1 VRLTSET
8 IEDVLDLVLVQ
19 AERSLDLRD
28 VGSIDAYALLLLDLV
43 VRHARESGAPLRVTW
58 PESPSV
64 RRWMTA
70 MRFFV
75 DVKVGLAPRP
85 PEESTVWQQATCGS
99 AAGACDLVASALA
112 PIVSIDREDD
122 VSRLVGS
129 FDDRLSDRYPI
140 DESPRRR
147 FLRILLELFQ
157 NIPQHANATRD
168 VLDPHGIAA
177 MHDDGHSI
185 VLAIAD
191 KGIGLARSLRLR
203 LRLRPGLRGS
213 PRLRPEL
220 RSGSSEQSR
229 LEQPSLGQASP
240 AQASLKQTSLEQTR
254 LEQACLAQTSL
265 SDADALRAVV
275 FDGRSR
281 FRDPGRGHELE
292 RIFRLVRSWE
302 GTVVVRSGSALLYQS
317 EAGGDV
323 VDVAPFPGVQIALS
337 IPRAVF
343 GIGEAA
349 FGEGGVE
356 SRGDPGF
363 NEGNEEDDV

>member
-1 VRLTSET
+1 MRLTSET
-8 IEDVLDLVLVQ
+8 IEDVLDLVLVE
-19 AERSLDLRD
+19 AERSLDLSD
-28 VGSIDAYALLLLDLV
+28 VRSIDVYALLLLDLV
-43 VRHARESGAPLRVTW
+43 VRHARESGTPLRVAW

-70 MRFFV
+70 MHFFV
-75 DVKVGLAPRP
+75 DVKAGLAPRP
-85 PEESTVWQQATCGS
+85 GS
-99 AAGACDLVASALA
+99 QPTTLI

-157 NIPQHANATRD
+157 NIPQHANATGD

-177 MHDDGHSI
+177 MHDDGRS
-185 VLAIAD
+185 VTLAIAD
-191 KGIGLARSLRLR
+191 KGIGLARSLGLR
-203 LRLRPGLRGS
+203 LGLC
-213 PRLRPEL
+213 PEL
-220 RSGSSEQSR
+220 RPGSSEQSR
-229 LEQPSLGQASP
+229 LEQ
-240 AQASLKQTSLEQTR
+240 ASL
-254 LEQACLAQTSL
+254 A
-265 SDADALRAVV
+265 DADALRAVV

-363 NEGNEEDDV
+363 NEGNEENDA

>member
-8 IEDVLDLVLVQ
+8 IEDVLDLVLVE
-19 AERSLDLRD
+19 AERSLDLSD
-28 VGSIDAYALLLLDLV
+28 VRSIDAYALLLLDLV
-43 VRHARESGAPLRVTW
+43 VRHARESGAPLRVAW

-70 MRFFV
+70 MHFFV
-75 DVKVGLAPRP
+75 DVKAGLAPRP
-85 PEESTVWQQATCGS
+85 GS
-99 AAGACDLVASALA
+99 QPTTLI

-129 FDDRLSDRYPI
+129 FDDRLSDRYPM

-157 NIPQHANATRD
+157 NIPQHANATGD

-191 KGIGLARSLRLR
+191 KGIGLARSLGLR
-203 LRLRPGLRGS
+203 LRLRPQ
-213 PRLRPEL
+213 LRPDSPGQASLEQTSL
-220 RSGSSEQSR
+220 AQSR
-229 LEQPSLGQASP
+229 LEQASP
-240 AQASLKQTSLEQTR
+240 AQASLAEAS
-254 LEQACLAQTSL
+254 LEQACL

-302 GTVVVRSGSALLYQS
+302 GTVVVRSGSALLFQS

-363 NEGNEEDDV
+363 NEGNEENDA

>member
-1 VRLTSET
+1 
-8 IEDVLDLVLVQ
+8 
-19 AERSLDLRD
+19 
-28 VGSIDAYALLLLDLV
+28 
-43 VRHARESGAPLRVTW
+43 
-58 PESPSV
+58 
-64 RRWMTA
+64 
-70 MRFFV
+70 
-75 DVKVGLAPRP
+75 
-85 PEESTVWQQATCGS
+85 
-99 AAGACDLVASALA
+99 
-112 PIVSIDREDD
+112 
-122 VSRLVGS
+122 
-129 FDDRLSDRYPI
+129 
-140 DESPRRR
+140 
-147 FLRILLELFQ
+147 
-157 NIPQHANATRD
+157 
-168 VLDPHGIAA
+168 
-177 MHDDGHSI
+177 MHDDGHS
-185 VLAIAD
+185 VTLAIAD

-203 LRLRPGLRGS
+203 LGLHPDSPGQASL
-213 PRLRPEL
+213 
-220 RSGSSEQSR
+220 EQSR
-229 LEQPSLGQASP
+229 LEQAS
-240 AQASLKQTSLEQTR
+240 
-254 LEQACLAQTSL
+254 LAQTGL

-363 NEGNEEDDV
+363 NEGNEDDDV

>member
-8 IEDVLDLVLVQ
+8 IEDVLDLVLVH

-28 VGSIDAYALLLLDLV
+28 VRSIDVYALLLLDLV
-43 VRHARESGAPLRVTW
+43 VRHTRESGAPLRVAW

-70 MRFFV
+70 MRFFA
-75 DVKVGLAPRP
+75 DVKAGLAPRP
-85 PEESTVWQQATCGS
+85 GSQPAT
-99 AAGACDLVASALA
+99 LA
-112 PIVSIDREDD
+112 PIVSIDREED

-157 NIPQHANATRD
+157 NIPQHANATGD

-177 MHDDGHSI
+177 MHDDGHNI

-203 LRLRPGLRGS
+203 P
-213 PRLRPEL
+213 
-220 RSGSSEQSR
+220 GSSEA
-229 LEQPSLGQASP
+229 SLNQTSL
-240 AQASLKQTSLEQTR
+240 AQAS
-254 LEQACLAQTSL
+254 LEQACL
-265 SDADALRAVV
+265 SDAGALRAVV

-317 EAGGDV
+317 DTGGDV
-323 VDVAPFPGVQIALS
+323 ADVAPFPGVQIALS

-356 SRGDPGF
+356 PRGDPGF
-363 NEGNEEDDV
+363 NEGNEENDG

>member
-8 IEDVLDLVLVQ
+8 IEDVLDLVLVE
-19 AERSLDLRD
+19 AECSLDLRD
-28 VGSIDAYALLLLDLV
+28 VGSIDVYALLLLDLV

-70 MRFFV
+70 MHFFV
-75 DVKVGLAPRP
+75 DVKTGLASRP
-85 PEESTVWQQATCGS
+85 AERNAAQGTRIESGGAANAS
-99 AAGACDLVASALA
+99 ERAAGSFALGASTLA

-129 FDDRLSDRYPI
+129 FDDRLSDRYPM

-157 NIPQHANATRD
+157 NIPQHANATGD

-177 MHDDGHSI
+177 MHDDGHSV

-191 KGIGLARSLRLR
+191 KGIGLARSLRLC
-203 LRLRPGLRGS
+203 LG
-213 PRLRPEL
+213 L
-220 RSGSSEQSR
+220 RSGSSEQACLAQAG
-229 LEQPSLGQASP
+229 LEQS
-240 AQASLKQTSLEQTR
+240 R
-254 LEQACLAQTSL
+254 LEQACL

-349 FGEGGVE
+349 FGKGGVE
-356 SRGDPGF
+356 PRGDPGF
-363 NEGNEEDDV
+363 NEGNEENDA

>member
-1 VRLTSET
+1 MRLTNET
-8 IEDVLDLVLVQ
+8 IEDILDLVLVQ
-19 AERSLDLRD
+19 AARSLDLRD
-28 VGSIDAYALLLLDLV
+28 VRSIDVYALLLLDLV

-58 PESPSV
+58 PESPPV
-64 RRWMTA
+64 RRWMTT

-75 DVKVGLAPRP
+75 DVKTGLASRP
-85 PEESTVWQQATCGS
+85 AERNAAQGTRIESGGAANAS
-99 AAGACDLVASALA
+99 ERAAGSFALGASTLA
-112 PIVSIDREDD
+112 PIASIEREDD

-129 FDDRLSDRYPI
+129 FDDRLSDRYPM

-147 FLRILLELFQ
+147 FLRILLDLFQ
-157 NIPQHANATRD
+157 NIPQHANATGD

-177 MHDDGHSI
+177 MHDDGHS
-185 VLAIAD
+185 VTLAIAD
-191 KGIGLARSLRLR
+191 KGIGLARSLGLH
-203 LRLRPGLRGS
+203 LRLRPQ
-213 PRLRPEL
+213 LRPDSPGQASL
-220 RSGSSEQSR
+220 AQTSMEQAR
-229 LEQPSLGQASP
+229 LEQI
-240 AQASLKQTSLEQTR
+240 
-254 LEQACLAQTSL
+254 SL

-302 GTVVVRSGSALLYQS
+302 GTVAVRSGSALLFQS
-317 EAGGDV
+317 ETGGDV

-343 GIGEAA
+343 GSGEAA

-363 NEGNEEDDV
+363 NEGDEGNDV

>member
-8 IEDVLDLVLVQ
+8 IEDVLDLVLVE

-28 VGSIDAYALLLLDLV
+28 VRSIDVYALLLLDLV

-70 MRFFV
+70 MHFFV
-75 DVKVGLAPRP
+75 DVKAGLAPRP
-85 PEESTVWQQATCGS
+85 PEESTVWQEATCGS
-99 AAGACDLVASALA
+99 AAGACALGASALA
-112 PIVSIDREDD
+112 PIVSVDREDD

-129 FDDRLSDRYPI
+129 FDDRLSDRYPM

-157 NIPQHANATRD
+157 NIPQHANATGD

-177 MHDDGHSI
+177 MHDDGHSV

-191 KGIGLARSLRLR
+191 KGIGLARSLGLR
-203 LRLRPGLRGS
+203 LRLRPQ
-213 PRLRPEL
+213 LRPD
-220 RSGSSEQSR
+220 S
-229 LEQPSLGQASP
+229 PGQACL
-240 AQASLKQTSLEQTR
+240 AQTSM
-254 LEQACLAQTSL
+254 EQACLAQTSL

-302 GTVVVRSGSALLYQS
+302 GTVVVRSGSALLFQS

-356 SRGDPGF
+356 PRGDPGF
-363 NEGNEEDDV
+363 NEGDEGDDV

>member
-8 IEDVLDLVLVQ
+8 IEDVLDLVLVE

-28 VGSIDAYALLLLDLV
+28 VRSIDVYALLLLDLA
-43 VRHARESGAPLRVTW
+43 VRHARESGAPLRVAW

-75 DVKVGLAPRP
+75 DVKAGLAPRP
-85 PEESTVWQQATCGS
+85 GS
-99 AAGACDLVASALA
+99 QPTTLI
-112 PIVSIDREDD
+112 PIVSIDREED

-129 FDDRLSDRYPI
+129 FDDRLSDRYPM

-157 NIPQHANATRD
+157 NIPQHANATGD

-203 LRLRPGLRGS
+203 LGLRPDS
-213 PRLRPEL
+213 P
-220 RSGSSEQSR
+220 EQAC
-229 LEQPSLGQASP
+229 LA
-240 AQASLKQTSLEQTR
+240 QTSLEQTR
-254 LEQACLAQTSL
+254 LEQAGL

-302 GTVVVRSGSALLYQS
+302 GTVVVRT
-317 EAGGDV
+317 
-323 VDVAPFPGVQIALS
+323 ALS
-337 IPRAVF
+337 VRNRRRRRRRRPVSRRPDC
-343 GIGEAA
+343 A
-349 FGEGGVE
+349 FHPACRLRHWRGGVR
-356 SRGDPGF
+356 RGRS
-363 NEGNEEDDV
+363 

>member
-8 IEDVLDLVLVQ
+8 IEDVLDLVLVE
-19 AERSLDLRD
+19 AERSLDLSD
-28 VGSIDAYALLLLDLV
+28 VRSIDVYALLLLDLV
-43 VRHARESGAPLRVTW
+43 VRRARESGAPLRVAW

-75 DVKVGLAPRP
+75 DVKAGLAPRP
-85 PEESTVWQQATCGS
+85 VERNAAHGTRVESGGAANAS
-99 AAGACDLVASALA
+99 ERAAGSFALGASTLA

-129 FDDRLSDRYPI
+129 FDDRLSDRYPM

-157 NIPQHANATRD
+157 NIPQHANATGD

-177 MHDDGHSI
+177 MHDDGHS
-185 VLAIAD
+185 VTLAIAD
-191 KGIGLARSLRLR
+191 KGIGLARSLG
-203 LRLRPGLRGS
+203 LRLRPGLR
-213 PRLRPEL
+213 P
-220 RSGSSEQSR
+220 GSSEQA
-229 LEQPSLGQASP
+229 SL
-240 AQASLKQTSLEQTR
+240 AQAGLEQTSLAQSR
-254 LEQACLAQTSL
+254 LEQACLEQACLEQTCL

-302 GTVVVRSGSALLYQS
+302 GTVVVRSGAALLYQS

-363 NEGNEEDDV
+363 NEGNEENDA

>member
-1 VRLTSET
+1 LCNPTPKEVSVRLTSET
-8 IEDVLDLVLVQ
+8 IEDVLDLVLVH

-28 VGSIDAYALLLLDLV
+28 VGSIDVYALLLLDLV
-43 VRHARESGAPLRVTW
+43 VRHTRESGAPLRVTW

-75 DVKVGLAPRP
+75 DVKAGLAPR
-85 PEESTVWQQATCGS
+85 TGS
-99 AAGACDLVASALA
+99 QPTTLI

-129 FDDRLSDRYPI
+129 FDDRLSDRYPM

-157 NIPQHANATRD
+157 NIPQHANATGD

-177 MHDDGHSI
+177 MHDDGHS
-185 VLAIAD
+185 VTLAIAD

-203 LRLRPGLRGS
+203 LGLRLE
-213 PRLRPEL
+213 PRP
-220 RSGSSEQSR
+220 GSSEQAR
-229 LEQPSLGQASP
+229 
-240 AQASLKQTSLEQTR
+240 LKQTSLAPSGLFQSR
-254 LEQACLAQTSL
+254 LEQACLAQTSLAQASL

-302 GTVVVRSGSALLYQS
+302 GTVVVRSGAALLYQS

-363 NEGNEEDDV
+363 NEGNEENDA

>member
-8 IEDVLDLVLVQ
+8 IEDVLDLVLVH

-28 VGSIDAYALLLLDLV
+28 VRSIDVYALLLLDLV
-43 VRHARESGAPLRVTW
+43 VRHTRESGAPLRVAW

-70 MRFFV
+70 MRFFA
-75 DVKVGLAPRP
+75 DVKAGLTPRP
-85 PEESTVWQQATCGS
+85 GSQPAT
-99 AAGACDLVASALA
+99 LA
-112 PIVSIDREDD
+112 PIVSIDREED

-157 NIPQHANATRD
+157 NIPQHANATGD
-168 VLDPHGIAA
+168 MLDPHGIAA
-177 MHDDGHSI
+177 MHDDGHNI

-203 LRLRPGLRGS
+203 
-213 PRLRPEL
+213 
-220 RSGSSEQSR
+220 SGSSE
-229 LEQPSLGQASP
+229 
-240 AQASLKQTSLEQTR
+240 ASLNQTSLAQAR
-254 LEQACLAQTSL
+254 LEQACL
-265 SDADALRAVV
+265 SDAGALRAVV

-317 EAGGDV
+317 DTGGDV
-323 VDVAPFPGVQIALS
+323 ADVAPFPGVQIALS

-356 SRGDPGF
+356 PRGDPGF
-363 NEGNEEDDV
+363 NEGNEENDG

>member
-1 VRLTSET
+1 MRLTSET
-8 IEDVLDLVLVQ
+8 IEDVLDLVLVE

-28 VGSIDAYALLLLDLV
+28 VGSIDVYALLLLDLV
-43 VRHARESGAPLRVTW
+43 ERRARESGAPLRVTW

-70 MRFFV
+70 MRFFA
-75 DVKVGLAPRP
+75 DVKPGLAPRP
-85 PEESTVWQQATCGS
+85 GS
-99 AAGACDLVASALA
+99 QPITLI
-112 PIVSIDREDD
+112 PIVSIAREDD

-157 NIPQHANATRD
+157 NIPQHANATGD

-177 MHDDGHSI
+177 MHDDGHS
-185 VLAIAD
+185 VTLAIAD
-191 KGIGLARSLRLR
+191 KGIGLARSLGLR
-203 LRLRPGLRGS
+203 SSPGLRPDS
-213 PRLRPEL
+213 P
-220 RSGSSEQSR
+220 
-229 LEQPSLGQASP
+229 GQAGLE
-240 AQASLKQTSLEQTR
+240 QASL
-254 LEQACLAQTSL
+254 AQTGL
-265 SDADALRAVV
+265 SDADALRAAV

-363 NEGNEEDDV
+363 NEGNEDDDD